1 MSAGTS
7 KLYWEGLKME
17 YSKNEHAR
25 QLYEVAIGLVKSG
38 RTDIAEDTYQLALQL
53 DPDDFQSITNLAV
66 IIDKS
71 GRLEEAE
78 GLYLKAA
85 DFPFYD
91 AVAMYNLGYLFGR
104 TGRKAL
110 AETWYR
116 RALVA
121 EPDNFK
127 ALVNLANL
135 EQELHNNVAEA
146 KQLLESALKINP
158 KDSIAID
165 ELANIYRLDGELF
178 LAEMLYFKAVDCE
191 PSSPLA
197 NYNLA
202 SFMEEKGESE
212 VARHFF
218 DLAYSL
224 DPEGK
229 LKKGDF

>member
-1 MSAGTS
+1 MEFS
-7 KLYWEGLKME
+7 KDELAK
-17 YSKNEHAR
+17 
-25 QLYEVAIGLVKSG
+25 QLYDVAISLVESG
-38 RTDIAEDTYQLALQL
+38 KTDIAEGTYQLALQL
-53 DPDDFQSITNLAV
+53 DPYDFQSITNMAV

-71 GRLEEAE
+71 GRLDEAE

-91 AVAMYNLGYLFGR
+91 ALAMYNLAYLYGR
-104 TGRKAL
+104 TERKEL

-116 RALVA
+116 RTLVA
-121 EPDNFK
+121 KPDHFE
-127 ALVNLANL
+127 AMVNLAGL
-135 EQELHNNVAEA
+135 EQELHNNVSGA
-146 KQLLESALKINP
+146 KELLESALQINP
-158 KDSIAID
+158 KDSIAIM
-165 ELANIYRLDGELF
+165 ELANIYQLAGDLF

-202 SFMEEKGESE
+202 SFLEEKGESE
-212 VARHFF
+212 VAKHFF
-218 DLAYSL
+218 DLAYSM